1 MISIILL
8 HALFATSIPIGKVLV
23 GMSSPFFL
31 SGVRMLIAGIL
42 LLGYQ
47 YFRKSEDFKLNK
59 NHWWLYA
66 QIMFISIYLK
76 YILRYWGLNYLP
88 SGKMSFLL
96 QLAPFMVAFFSY
108 LLFNE
113 RLTLKKWFA
122 MCIAF
127 VGLMPLLLAGSSTEP
142 IRATFSFFLLPELA
156 IIGSLVAHSL
166 GLIAMRQL
174 IRQHGYSAPMTN
186 GIRMFGGGL
195 LALMTSFAYEGF
207 GTPVTNG
214 PSFAFWLIAI
224 IIISNIIC
232 HNFYASL
239 LKKYSATFLSL
250 TDFLGPIF
258 VTIYGCLF
266 LGECITWHF
275 FFAGFFVFA
284 GLYLFYSDELTEI
297 TKITVPQSSGVST
310 PRTAPAMT
318 FKQK

>member
-1 MISIILL
+1 MIAIILL
-8 HALFATSIPIGKVLV
+8 HALFATSIPIGKILV

-47 YFRKSEDFKLNK
+47 YFRSRDGFMLNK

-66 QIMFISIYLK
+66 QVIFISIYLK

-88 SGKMSFLL
+88 SGKTSFLL
-96 QLAPFMVAFFSY
+96 QLSPFMVAFFSY
-108 LLFNE
+108 LLFSE
-113 RLTLKKWFA
+113 RLTLKKWA
-122 MCIAF
+122 GMCIAF
-127 VGLMPLLLAGSSTEP
+127 FGLMPLVLMTSTGEP
-142 IRATFSFFLLPELA
+142 VRATFSFFFLPELA
-156 IIGSLVAHSL
+156 IIGSLIAHSL

-174 IRQHGYSAPMTN
+174 IRDHGYSAPMTN

-195 LALMTSFAYEGF
+195 LALMTSFAYEGV
-207 GTPVTNG
+207 GTPVTNTS
-214 PSFAFWLIAI
+214 SFVFWLVVI

-239 LKKYSATFLSL
+239 LKTYSATFLSL

-258 VTIYGCLF
+258 VTIYGCVF
-266 LGECITWHF
+266 LGEFVTWHF
-275 FFAGFFVFA
+275 FFAGIMVFA
-284 GLYLFYSDELTEI
+284 GLYLFYSDELTQIEQI
-297 TKITVPQSSGVST
+297 VPSGT
-310 PRTAPAMT
+310 GAPQAAAPMV